1 MLYTRVE
8 VELAVEDGDDAAHI
22 VNELIFYALDRGLFE
37 GVGLGAVRLIEERP
51 MGSDEDGV
59 PDWDSIREEA

>member
-22 VNELIFYALDRGLFE
+22 VNELIFYALSKGLCE
-37 GVGLGAVRLIEERP
+37 DVGLGAVRLIEERP
-51 MGSDEDGV
+51 MDADEDGV